1 MSASVIV
8 SLIAAVAAIVF
19 IVVRSFNGHE
29 PFLSCI
35 IVAVFVCLLSGLN
48 IADGIAVSFAG
59 GTANM
64 LRSMLLFFCACTT
77 FGRVMEETGYA
88 HSIAYFIADHV
99 NAKWAPTIIFLATV
113 VLAMGGMLIATC
125 IIVYP
130 IGMLLLSRANYS
142 KRILVGANVAG
153 FWTVTCCSPLIP
165 SAANNLLQNLLG
177 TTSTAGLIPG
187 IATTAF
193 LVISIVV
200 YLQWQVN
207 HWKKKGIVFDNWE
220 ELSENVGEDV
230 DRSTLPPVWVA
241 IFPIVVVL
249 ILYNVFAIPVA
260 VAMLAA
266 VALIVL
272 VNLRKR
278 KLSDWIDTV
287 ESGIYEG
294 IRPAMNLS
302 VMGGV
307 GAIVALTPFYSFVL
321 DWLGRTTI
329 NPYVL
334 SWGGAAIM
342 AGVIGSS
349 TSAIA
354 TLVPSIMPI
363 LQGYVAQGF
372 DMGTIHRLMC
382 VGSVS
387 LDSLPHNGSLIA
399 CSSLMKSELKE
410 TYWPICV
417 TCTIL
422 PFIGGLCITLPLSL
436 LGF

>member
-1 MSASVIV
+1 MSIPAIV
-8 SLIAAVAAIVF
+8 SLIAIVLGIVF
-19 IVVRSFNGHE
+19 IVIRSFQGHE

-35 IVAVFVCLLSGLN
+35 IAVAFVCLLSGLN
-48 IADGIAVSFAG
+48 ISDGIATSFAS

-64 LRSMLLFFCACTT
+64 LQSMLLFFCACTT
-77 FGRVMEETGYA
+77 FGRLMEETGYA

-99 NAKWAPTIIFLATV
+99 NAKWAPTIVFLTTV

-130 IGMLLLSRANYS
+130 IGMILLSRANYS

-165 SAANNLLQNLLG
+165 SAANNLLQDLLG
-177 TTSTAGLIPG
+177 TDSTAGLIPG
-187 IATTAF
+187 LATTAF
-193 LVISIVV
+193 LLVSIIL
-200 YLQWQVN
+200 YLQWQVK
-207 HWKKKGIVFDNWE
+207 HWQKKGIVFSNWD
-220 ELSENVGEDV
+220 ELNEHVGEEV
-230 DRSTLPPVWVA
+230 DRSTLPPVWEA
-241 IFPIVVVL
+241 LLPIVIVL
-249 ILYNVFAIPVA
+249 VLYNVFAIPVA
-260 VAMLAA
+260 VAMLVA
-266 VALIVL
+266 VVFIGVARFKQL
-272 VNLRKR
+272 
-278 KLSDWIDTV
+278 KLSGWVSTV
-287 ESGIYEG
+287 EKGLYEG
-294 IRPAMNLS
+294 VVPALNLS
-302 VMGGV
+302 VMGGF
-307 GAIVALTPFYSFVL
+307 GAVVALTPFYQFVL
-321 DWLGRTTI
+321 EWLSQTTI
-329 NPYVL
+329 DPYVL

-342 AGVIGSS
+342 AGIIGSS

-387 LDSLPHNGSLIA
+387 LDSLPHNGSLMA
-399 CSSLMKSELKE
+399 CSALMKSDLKE
-410 TYWPICV
+410 SYWPICV

-422 PFIGGLCITLPLSL
+422 PFLGGLCITLPLSL